1 MRRGGSGGTLRRWRR
16 SPPPARRYRPTA
28 PPRRRLAE
36 ADRLHRALSSVIRP
50 DALGP
55 WLNAPNDAFGGLK
68 PLELIERGETGRL
81 WQMLFDLCSG
91 NPA

>member
-1 MRRGGSGGTLRRWRR
+1 MAQHSAKPLQGDKRGRLSR
-16 SPPPARRYRPTA
+16 PPEAN
-28 PPRRRLAE
+28 RLC
-36 ADRLHRALSSVIRP
+36 RALSSVIRP

-55 WLNAPNDAFGGLK
+55 WLDAPNPAFGGLK

-81 WQMLFDLCSG
+81 WQMLFDLRGG